1 MSAVVVRTDG
11 LSKRYPGGL
20 MAVEDLD
27 LEVHEGDLFGF
38 LGPNGAGK
46 STTIR
51 MLLGLVFPTAGTIEV
66 LGRAVPRHGRE
77 ALLDVGALVEGPGFY
92 PHLSGRRNLT
102 LFDAAGKNGPRG
114 TRKRRL
120 DEVLERVGLAD
131 VGRRSVRA
139 YSMGM
144 RQRLGLAAAL
154 LRQPRLLIL
163 DEPTNGLDPQGIH
176 ELRTLFVD
184 LVREGTTVF
193 LSSHLLAEV
202 ELICTRAAMM
212 ANGRLVAQ
220 DRVADL
226 LAPSGL
232 IRIES
237 PDASEAAAFLRSQH
251 MAVEWM
257 DQTHLRVH
265 LNGQASES
273 INSLLVGRGLRIRE
287 LARER
292 PTLEDVFLGLTGG
305 TPAEPSA
312 EPLPAPLA
320 PPVGAAL
327 AEPEEQA

>member
-1 MSAVVVRTDG
+1 MSSPVVVRTDG
-11 LSKRYPGGL
+11 LTKRYPGGL
-20 MAVEDLD
+20 LAVDHLG

-51 MLLGLVFPTAGTIEV
+51 MLLGLVFPTAGTVEV
-66 LGRAVPRHGRE
+66 LGQPIPRHSE
-77 ALLDVGALVEGPGFY
+77 VALSEVGALVEGPGFY

-102 LFDAAGKNGPRG
+102 LFDAAGRNGVRA
-114 TRKRRL
+114 TRARRI

-131 VGRRSVRA
+131 VGRRPVRA

-154 LRQPRLLIL
+154 LRHPRLLIL

-176 ELRTLFVD
+176 ELRTMFVD

-193 LSSHLLAEV
+193 LSSHLLSEV

-220 DRVADL
+220 DRVEAL
-226 LAPSGL
+226 LAPTGVL
-232 IRIES
+232 RIES
-237 PDASEAAAFLRSQH
+237 PDASMAADVLR
-251 MAVEWM
+251 ARRLPVEWL

-265 LNGQASES
+265 LNGEPAES
-273 INSLLVGRGLRIRE
+273 VNTLLVTRGVRIRE

-292 PTLEDVFLGLTGG
+292 PTLEDVFLGLT
-305 TPAEPSA
+305 ASS
-312 EPLPAPLA
+312 
-320 PPVGAAL
+320 PVVD
-327 AEPEEQA
+327 EPEDER